1 MNYSLAL
8 YEKAIPAEKPFEE
21 LFDITKCCGF
31 DRLEISIDES
41 DWRLERLDWPT
52 EKVVALGA
60 EARNAGTPIT
70 TLCLS
75 GHRKYPFGSHDP
87 AVRKKSLEIM
97 YKAVDFAAA
106 LGVRIIQLAGYD
118 VYYETGDEQTR
129 AWFLENLKKGVSY
142 AASCGIILAFE
153 TMETPF
159 MDTVE
164 KSIAYVTAVNSPWL
178 GVYPDI
184 GNLKNAAVL
193 YHGDVVEDL
202 KKGEGHLFAMH
213 LKETK
218 PGLYRDMNFGDPSG
232 HTEYVPCIQEALRQG
247 IRMFTGEFWY
257 HDGQDYEKIITDS
270 AAFLRAKIE
279 QAAAESG
286 IEE

>member
-1 MNYSLAL
+1 MFVFVFVVVVCLVV
-8 YEKAIPAEKPFEE
+8 
-21 LFDITKCCGF
+21 LFVVFVVGLLVVGGF
-31 DRLEISIDES
+31 
-41 DWRLERLDWPT
+41 
-52 EKVVALGA
+52 VVL
-60 EARNAGTPIT
+60 
-70 TLCLS
+70 L
-75 GHRKYPFGSHDP
+75 
-87 AVRKKSLEIM
+87 VW
-97 YKAVDFAAA
+97 
-106 LGVRIIQLAGYD
+106 GVVVWG
-118 VYYETGDEQTR
+118 

-164 KSIAYVTAVNSPWL
+164 KSMAYVTAVNSPWL

-193 YHGDVVEDL
+193 YHSDVVEDL

-270 AAFLRAKIE
+270 AAFLREKIE

-286 IEE
+286 IEA

>member
-8 YEKAIPAEKPFEE
+8 YEKAIPAGKPFEE
-21 LFDITKCCGF
+21 LFDITKRCGF

-193 YHGDVVEDL
+193 YHGDVVEDEARPL
-202 KKGEGHLFAMH
+202 PRYELRRPERAYRIRSMH
-213 LKETK
+213 SRS
-218 PGLYRDMNFGDPSG
+218 PPSG
-232 HTEYVPCIQEALRQG
+232 HPDVHRRILVPRRTGLRKDHHRFGSVPACKDRAGGCG
-247 IRMFTGEFWY
+247 IRN
-257 HDGQDYEKIITDS
+257 
-270 AAFLRAKIE
+270 
-279 QAAAESG
+279 
-286 IEE
+286 